1 MWCKRLSVKCHK
13 EMAVVAPESHA
24 ENGVF
29 WSIFKGHAG
38 GGLLEREV
46 EGALRLAGGGF
57 ETDGRPLLIL

>member
-1 MWCKRLSVKCHK
+1 
-13 EMAVVAPESHA
+13 MAVVAPESHA

-29 WSIFKGHAG
+29 WPIFKGHAG

-46 EGALRLAGGGF
+46 EGALRLARGGF